1 MSNAPA
7 CHTKKKGE
15 APAPLF
21 KVVLT
26 GGPCGGKSSS
36 LAHITKAMAS
46 KGVVVYSV
54 LLSILL
60 PLSLPLLCRLCSSN
74 VYASSSDPCLVL
86 LLTLSV
92 PAMHAHTKVPEIPT
106 ILITGGCAYPGL
118 EGGDQLFHFETAI
131 LQAQLQLESSF
142 EMVAKS
148 TGKPSILLMDRALMD
163 VAAYLPEAQ
172 WKDIVGR
179 NGWTEEQFTGRYDL
193 VLHLVTAADGAEEFY
208 TTTNNSARTE
218 TVAEAVVLDKKV
230 RSCWDAHSNR
240 VVVPNAEGGFEAKMA
255 AATAAVEALVAAVH
269 NTHHF
274 HKD

>member
-15 APAPLF
+15 VPAPLF

-46 KGVVVYSV
+46 KGVAVYS
-54 LLSILL
+54 
-60 PLSLPLLCRLCSSN
+60 
-74 VYASSSDPCLVL
+74 
-86 LLTLSV
+86 
-92 PAMHAHTKVPEIPT
+92 VPEIPT

-208 TTTNNSARTE
+208 TTANNSARTE